1 MTLKRM
7 VPFVVLGLIWLA
19 APAGAEAQLCSE
31 LCVENVDEDGKF
43 KGFGC
48 TNDGGYLDNCEATTE
63 TCSLD
68 ACVALVAS

>member
-48 TNDGGYLDNCEATTE
+48 TNDGDTWTIAKRQQRRVL
-63 TCSLD
+63 
-68 ACVALVAS
+68 